1 MTSETKLITGPCE
14 TVKFAVVKVCCRVE
28 ICRLGAD
35 SSSSVTITGTP
46 ALNVEAMAQFV
57 CVQSVEF
64 PMREGGF
71 LFLPFDNCLGLFDD
85 HVACKY
91 LFGA

>member
-1 MTSETKLITGPCE
+1 LIAGPCE
-14 TVKFAVVKVCCRVE
+14 TVKFAIVKVCCRVE

-46 ALNVEAMAQFV
+46 ALDVEVMAQFV

-64 PMREGGF
+64 PMREGGSCSSHSMIF
-71 LFLPFDNCLGLFDD
+71 CLLDD
-85 HVACKY
+85 PVACKY

>member
-1 MTSETKLITGPCE
+1 M
-14 TVKFAVVKVCCRVE
+14 
-28 ICRLGAD
+28 RLGAD

-46 ALNVEAMAQFV
+46 ALDVEAMAQFV

-71 LFLPFDNCLGLFDD
+71 MFLLFDDFLGLFDD
-85 HVACKY
+85 PVACKY